1 VGGRSGKKKGVVEG
15 FRVLTLLY
23 RVDELPPG
31 AFQRL
36 VELFKAYRAV
46 GALYFWSKRLNIEE
60 GVELALER
68 ARQLPSY
75 YRHAFDEDSRVYQ
88 FGEVEKMK
96 RPRKVVLQLPLVDA
110 LHYNCGAYIEDNKLI
125 VRLGGGERLEL
136 PLPERALKWLQEKE
150 REVAPLKVAKIVR
163 ILARG

>member
-1 VGGRSGKKKGVVEG
+1 VGGRKRKRGLVEG

-23 RVDELPPG
+23 RVSELPPN

-36 VELFKAYRAV
+36 VELFKVYRAV

-68 ARQLPSY
+68 ASRLPSY

-88 FGEVEKMK
+88 FSEVEKNEE
-96 RPRKVVLQLPLVDA
+96 A
-110 LHYNCGAYIEDNKLI
+110 EEGGA
-125 VRLGGGERLEL
+125 
-136 PLPERALKWLQEKE
+136 A
-150 REVAPLKVAKIVR
+150 AA
-163 ILARG
+163 AR